1 MRIYTLIAAGIGT
14 LLLGLAA
21 GVPAQARIALN
32 GESLNGLPVNGLSV
46 NGVGLAAPAQDGLG
60 ALEVLSVTLP
70 PTKAE

>member
-1 MRIYTLIAAGIGT
+1 
-14 LLLGLAA
+14 
-21 GVPAQARIALN
+21 
-32 GESLNGLPVNGLSV
+32 LPCV

>member
-1 MRIYTLIAAGIGT
+1 M
-14 LLLGLAA
+14 
-21 GVPAQARIALN
+21 PAQARIALN

-70 PTKAE
+70 PTEAE